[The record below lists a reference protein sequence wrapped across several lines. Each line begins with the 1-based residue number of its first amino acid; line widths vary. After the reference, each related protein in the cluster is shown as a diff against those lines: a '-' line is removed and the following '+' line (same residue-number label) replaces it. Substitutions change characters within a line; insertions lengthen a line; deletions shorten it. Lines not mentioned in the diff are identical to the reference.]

1 MSSTPTHPQ
10 AAPPEEKPR
19 QVDCADQLREHFP
32 ALFGGSFKPLKLHIQ
47 TDIQQRAPGVFTK
60 QALTGFLRRYTGSTG
75 YLIAL
80 TRSPHR
86 YDLDGQPAGE
96 VSEAHRE
103 AATEELARRRAQ
115 QQAKR
120 EQAEEGRRTR
130 ATLLRDFERTT
141 LTPANF
147 CALKGID
154 PQSLDTLLATARRER
169 EERPRDM
176 PPRPG
181 PARGHGRLP
190 AGPERQ
196 GRPPRR

>member
-1 MSSTPTHPQ
+1 MSSTPLPPP
-10 AAPPEEKPR
+10 AAPEEQPR
-19 QVDCADQLREHFP
+19 QTDCAEQLRQHFP
-32 ALFGGSFKPLKLHIQ
+32 ALFGGGFKPLKLHIQ
-47 TDIQQRAPGVFTK
+47 ADIQQRAPGVFTK
-60 QALTGFLRRYTGSTG
+60 QALTGFLRRHTGSTG

-80 TRSPHR
+80 TRSSHR

-96 VSEAHRE
+96 VSETHRQ

-120 EQAEEGRRTR
+120 EQVEEGRRMR
-130 ATLLRDFERTT
+130 ASLLRDFERTT

-154 PQSLDTLLATARRER
+154 PQALDALLANARRER
-169 EERPRDM
+169 DERPREAPTPRLGAGR
-176 PPRPG
+176 PPG
-181 PARGHGRLP
+181 GF
-190 AGPERQ
+190 ERR

>member
-10 AAPPEEKPR
+10 AAPEEKPH
-19 QVDCADQLREHFP
+19 QVDCAEQLRERFP
-32 ALFGGSFKPLKLHIQ
+32 ALFGGGFKPLKLHIQ
-47 TDIQQRAPGVFTK
+47 ADIQERAPGVFTK

-96 VSEAHRE
+96 VSEVHRQ

-120 EQAEEGRRTR
+120 EQAEEGLRMR

-169 EERPRDM
+169 EERPREA
-176 PPRPG
+176 PHRPG
-181 PARGHGRLP
+181 QAHPQGRPP
-190 AGPERQ
+190 AGPERR

>member
-1 MSSTPTHPQ
+1 MAFSIGPL
-10 AAPPEEKPR
+10 
-19 QVDCADQLREHFP
+19 QVRWYGLMYLVAFVV
-32 ALFGGSFKPLKLHIQ
+32 AWFGI
-47 TDIQQRAPGVFTK
+47 RARTSQPW
-60 QALTGFLRRYTGSTG
+60 S
-75 YLIAL
+75 LI
-80 TRSPHR
+80 
-86 YDLDGQPAGE
+86 
-96 VSEAHRE
+96 
-103 AATEELARRRAQ
+103 
-115 QQAKR
+115 KR

-181 PARGHGRLP
+181 PARGHGRPP
-190 AGPERQ
+190 AGPERH